1 VSTSSARTIAVVTV
15 IVALL
20 AGIAIG
26 IVGDRV
32 WVVRHGFRSGRG
44 MHHMKERIVAR
55 LDRELSLNPQQHAAV
70 VRIVEQQQQRI
81 AAIQNGV
88 RPHIRRE
95 IDQGNAEIEK
105 LLTPAQRTKFEQ
117 MKMRMRA
124 RNNNNG

>member
-1 VSTSSARTIAVVTV
+1 VSASNARTIAVVTV

-32 WVVRHGFRSGRG
+32 WLVRHGARTGRG
-44 MHHMKERIVAR
+44 LRHMKERIVAR

-70 VRIVEQQQQRI
+70 VRIVNEQQQRI

-88 RPHIRRE
+88 RPQIRRE
-95 IDQGNAEIEK
+95 IDLGNADIEK
-105 LLTPAQRTKFEQ
+105 VLTPEQRKKFEQ
-117 MKMRMRA
+117 MKMRMR
-124 RNNNNG
+124 RPRE